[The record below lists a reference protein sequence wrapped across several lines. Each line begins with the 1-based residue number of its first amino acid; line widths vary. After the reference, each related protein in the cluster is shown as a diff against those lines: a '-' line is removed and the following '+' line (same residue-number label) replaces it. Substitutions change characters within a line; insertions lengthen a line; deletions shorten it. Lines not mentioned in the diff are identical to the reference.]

1 MIRVEVTAGQDLA
14 EVIARMP
21 AAIRAALV
29 PRVVALSLML
39 QGYIQQSK
47 LSGQVLN
54 VVTGALR
61 RSIHQVAPIETDAGV
76 YGEVR
81 SSGDV
86 KYARIHELGGRTK
99 AHVIEPR
106 KGKALAFM
114 FNGKMSF
121 FARVNHPGSVMPE
134 RSFMRTGLRDRAAE
148 IQTELKMGVIEGL
161 MAAGGRVST

>member
-1 MIRVEVTAGQDLA
+1 MILVGVSADQNLA
-14 EVIARMP
+14 EVIAQMP

-29 PRVVALSLML
+29 PRVTALALIL
-39 QGYIQQSK
+39 QAHIQKNK

-54 VVTGALR
+54 VVSGALR
-61 RSIHQVAPIETDAGV
+61 RSIHSTGAIETDTGV

-99 AHVIEPR
+99 AHVIEPV
-106 KGKALAFM
+106 KAKALAFM

-121 FARVNHPGSVMPE
+121 FARVNHPGSVIPE
-134 RSFMRTGLRDRAAE
+134 RSYMRTGLADKAAE
-148 IQTELKMGVIEGL
+148 IQTSLKMGVIEG
-161 MAAGGRVST
+161 MIAAGGRVSA